1 MTHEAREQDVRNALA
16 VIDGFSDMIR
26 EKSNLIRIE
35 DNLE

>member
-1 MTHEAREQDVRNALA
+1 MTHEAREMDVRQALA
-16 VIDGFSDMIR
+16 EIDSLDIVS

>member
-1 MTHEAREQDVRNALA
+1 MTHEAREMDIRKALTE
-16 VIDGFSDMIR
+16 IDSFDFVR